1 VPPCELH
8 TRKYCSSKCR
18 REAQRP
24 RKLRIPEAA
33 ILKAIEL
40 RDAGWTWERIS
51 SELGW
56 PPQSLLRRI
65 GTLLHERGELTEERV
80 VELLHDRRG
89 RKHVPRWGWLVKRTG
104 LRPEPRETAI
114 SGPEPVQE
122 AA

>member
-1 VPPCELH
+1 VPPGELH
-8 TRKYCSSKCR
+8 TRKYCSKCR
-18 REAQRP
+18 GKAQRA
-24 RKLRIPEAA
+24 RQLRIPEAA

-89 RKHVPRWGWLVKRTG
+89 RKHVPRWGWLVKGTG
-104 LRPEPRETAI
+104 PREAAIPRPEPLA
-114 SGPEPVQE
+114 G